1 MHPECKKYEKFRIIT
16 GYILD
21 VLLALA
27 VFYAAVYLL
36 RKGTVHYRPESQWP
50 LGILT
55 GLPLVFRPR
64 KKATA
69 AELLL
74 HDVLVLLAASSFG
87 LLLTEY
93 VVKGGIIIGNT
104 AIWQGY
110 VYHAA
115 IFGIVYLLAAR

>member
-1 MHPECKKYEKFRIIT
+1 MHPECKKQVNIWKIA
-16 GYILD
+16 GYIAD
-21 VLLALA
+21 IVLALL

-36 RKGTVHYRPESQWP
+36 QKGSIHYRPESQWP
-50 LGILT
+50 LGIMT
-55 GLPLVFRPR
+55 GLPLVLRPR

-93 VVKGGIIIGNT
+93 VVKGGIC
-104 AIWQGY
+104 
-110 VYHAA
+110 
-115 IFGIVYLLAAR
+115 LLYTSSSVMGRMSTSAGARFMLSFR